1 MIMKL
6 NKILLTFIIIFS
18 LLISCNKNNETVNEL
33 QILRESTN
41 SKSYPAIQM
50 DSLQAVNS
58 ITKQKVQELIDLSA
72 LYLDGNQDTYID
84 KAIFKQMEEY
94 FYQPD
99 SLTFKN
105 IFEDF
110 KLNNVKSAK
119 VKNLELFEDI
129 KSGDTLNMAKF
140 SVEYFDKSNRYLG
153 DFERKAQYTMTPNKE
168 NKEFKFYFL
177 TFYEGLEKDSTS
189 LGVIRKSR
197 AISPE

>member
-6 NKILLTFIIIFS
+6 NKILLIFIIIFS
-18 LLISCNKNNETVNEL
+18 LLISCNKNNEAVNEL

-72 LYLDGNQDTYID
+72 LYLDGNQDIHID

>member
-1 MIMKL
+1 MKINNIYKL
-6 NKILLTFIIIFS
+6 ILLIVF
-18 LLISCNKNNETVNEL
+18 LISCEKKTEGINEL
-33 QILRESTN
+33 KVLRENTN
-41 SKSYPAIQM
+41 TTSYPVIQM

-72 LYLDGNQDTYID
+72 LYLDGNQNTHID

-94 FYQPD
+94 FYHPD

-110 KLNNVKSAK
+110 RLNNVKSAK

-140 SVEYFDKSNRYLG
+140 SVEYFDKNNRYLG

-189 LGVIRKSR
+189 SGVIK
-197 AISPE
+197 

>member
-1 MIMKL
+1 MKL
-6 NKILLTFIIIFS
+6 NKILLIFIIIFS

-72 LYLDGNQDTYID
+72 LYLDGKQDTYID

-140 SVEYFDKSNRYLG
+140 SVEYFDKNNRYLG

>member
-1 MIMKL
+1 MKS
-6 NKILLTFIIIFS
+6 NKILLAFIIIF
-18 LLISCNKNNETVNEL
+18 LLLVSCNKNNEKTINEL

-58 ITKQKVQELIDLSA
+58 ITKQKIQELIDLSA
-72 LYLDGNQDTYID
+72 LYLDGNQDTHID

-110 KLNNVKSAK
+110 RLNNVKSAK

-129 KSGDTLNMAKF
+129 QSGDTLNMVKF
-140 SVEYFDKSNRYLG
+140 SVEYFDKNNRYLG

-177 TFYEGLEKDSTS
+177 TFFQGLEKDSIS
-189 LGVIRKSR
+189 SGVIR
-197 AISPE
+197 

>member
-6 NKILLTFIIIFS
+6 NKILLIFIIIFS
-18 LLISCNKNNETVNEL
+18 LLISCSKSNETVNEL

-41 SKSYPAIQM
+41 SKSYPVIQM

-140 SVEYFDKSNRYLG
+140 LVEYFDKNNRYLG

>member
-6 NKILLTFIIIFS
+6 NKTLLTFIIIFS
-18 LLISCNKNNETVNEL
+18 LIISCKKNNETINEL

-72 LYLDGNQDTYID
+72 LYLDGNQDTHID

>member
-6 NKILLTFIIIFS
+6 NKILLILIIIFS
-18 LLISCNKNNETVNEL
+18 LLISCKKNNETVNEL

-110 KLNNVKSAK
+110 KLNDVKSAK
-119 VKNLELFEDI
+119 VKNLELLEDI
-129 KSGDTLNMAKF
+129 KNGDTLNIAKF
-140 SVEYFDKSNRYLG
+140 SVEYFDKNNRYLG

-177 TFYEGLEKDSTS
+177 TFYEGLEKDSTLS
-189 LGVIRKSR
+189 GVIK
-197 AISPE
+197 